1 MAKRRSGPPKGN
13 QPAAVSSPAAL
24 DPATAWDRLAPFL
37 AFFSL
42 AALYIATLRPSI
54 AGGDSGELT
63 AAALT
68 GGVPH
73 PSGYPLF
80 ALLARLFAA
89 LPLGHSPAWRV
100 NLLSAVA
107 TAAAGGLACAVV
119 QSWTR
124 NAVAGL
130 LAAALFGTSPLAWS
144 HATSAEVFGLNAMFV
159 ALAFYLWLRVERSL
173 ARRDVFALLL
183 ASGLAMCNHHT
194 FVFVGTPLVLRSLWV
209 TRRTL
214 GASGAAVALAC
225 GLLGLLPYLYLVSAS
240 ASAAAVSWG
249 DQTSLAGLVAHVLR
263 LNYGTFSMGRTNTQG
278 IFVAGGTFLPTL
290 WHMWGRASLRLLWVG
305 PVLAVAGLQ
314 FGIKN
319 RLTRSASLVLLFV
332 ICFYSLS
339 FCALSNLATTRPLLL
354 GVLGRFC
361 IQSDLLVAIAAGLGL
376 ASLLQRLGSPWRRL
390 APVGVGAVFAI
401 GVAVHAGQASG
412 RNNTVYR
419 DFVNTAFAAVPP
431 NAIVLTTMGD
441 DVTGAVLYF
450 HEVEELR
457 PDILH
462 LDSDYLA
469 EPWYVAR
476 QRRAHRDVYL
486 PEGTYGTRGWNI
498 KQLRDGNP
506 NRPFVVIGQIGDW
519 DQSWT
524 DGYKLAVYGLVRSL
538 VRKNEFPSYEEWV
551 ERDRQAIAGYDVTV
565 ALRAPEESWEKAL
578 GQRVLDTQV
587 GRARLALA
595 YAHER
600 GDAAEPTRTALAIL
614 EDLVAKAGGDEQLKI
629 AAWTGMRKFDL
640 GPMVWKN
647 LGMAY
652 QFLSH
657 SDETYAPRFAVA
669 CARFVAGADAQ
680 DPDLPAARQY
690 LDQLRAAQR
699 RENRGG
705 N

>member
-1 MAKRRSGPPKGN
+1 
-13 QPAAVSSPAAL
+13 
-24 DPATAWDRLAPFL
+24 
-37 AFFSL
+37 
-42 AALYIATLRPSI
+42 
-54 AGGDSGELT
+54 
-63 AAALT
+63 
-68 GGVPH
+68 
-73 PSGYPLF
+73 
-80 ALLARLFAA
+80 
-89 LPLGHSPAWRV
+89 
-100 NLLSAVA
+100 
-107 TAAAGGLACAVV
+107 
-119 QSWTR
+119 
-124 NAVAGL
+124 
-130 LAAALFGTSPLAWS
+130 
-144 HATSAEVFGLNAMFV
+144 
-159 ALAFYLWLRVERSL
+159 
-173 ARRDVFALLL
+173 
-183 ASGLAMCNHHT
+183 
-194 FVFVGTPLVLRSLWV
+194 
-209 TRRTL
+209 
-214 GASGAAVALAC
+214 
-225 GLLGLLPYLYLVSAS
+225 
-240 ASAAAVSWG
+240 
-249 DQTSLAGLVAHVLR
+249 
-263 LNYGTFSMGRTNTQG
+263 
-278 IFVAGGTFLPTL
+278 
-290 WHMWGRASLRLLWVG
+290 
-305 PVLAVAGLQ
+305 
-314 FGIKN
+314 
-319 RLTRSASLVLLFV
+319 
-332 ICFYSLS
+332 
-339 FCALSNLATTRPLLL
+339 
-354 GVLGRFC
+354 
-361 IQSDLLVAIAAGLGL
+361 
-376 ASLLQRLGSPWRRL
+376 
-390 APVGVGAVFAI
+390 
-401 GVAVHAGQASG
+401 
-412 RNNTVYR
+412 
-419 DFVNTAFAAVPP
+419 
-431 NAIVLTTMGD
+431 
-441 DVTGAVLYF
+441 
-450 HEVEELR
+450 
-457 PDILH
+457 
-462 LDSDYLA
+462 
-469 EPWYVAR
+469 VAR